1 MDSIPF
7 VHANRL
13 FTIFFVEDLEF
24 RHVRAILDHLLD
36 HHAFASQVED
46 VPCRYEIDVDGASFS
61 VWVSEMDV
69 YIRPEQTTAR

>member
-24 RHVRAILDHLLD
+24 REVRAILDQLLGQ
-36 HHAFASQVED
+36 HAFDAEMQE
-46 VPCRYEIDVDGASFS
+46 VPNRYEIGLEDAAFT

-69 YIRPEQTTAR
+69 YIQRE

>member
-24 RHVRAILDHLLD
+24 WEVRAILDRLLD
-36 HHAFASQVED
+36 RNAFDTHIQEIQS
-46 VPCRYEIDVDGASFS
+46 RYEIDLEDDSFT
-61 VWVSEMDV
+61 VWVSETDV
-69 YIRPEQTTAR
+69 YIRKG

>member
-24 RHVRAILDHLLD
+24 REVRGILDRLLD
-36 HHAFASQVED
+36 RNAFDTHMQDNQSQ
-46 VPCRYEIDVDGASFS
+46 YEIDLDGVAFT

-69 YIRPEQTTAR
+69 YIRKE